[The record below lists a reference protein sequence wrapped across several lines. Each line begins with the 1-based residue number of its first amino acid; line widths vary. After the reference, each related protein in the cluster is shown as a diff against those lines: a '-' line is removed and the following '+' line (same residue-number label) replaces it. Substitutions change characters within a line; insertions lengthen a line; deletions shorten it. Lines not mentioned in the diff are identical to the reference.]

1 MLNNEGKET
10 GSNIRVLKYKL
21 NIIRNETKNIYNKM
35 QQLNTKMEYLNNIKK
50 DKDYEIFELKSEIN
64 KIRNKCGKNKK
75 EETIDS
81 NEDESRYDDDGTI
94 NESESV
100 LSNGKNKKEPILNLK
115 ESNYKKKNKK
125 K

>member
-1 MLNNEGKET
+1 MW
-10 GSNIRVLKYKL
+10 
-21 NIIRNETKNIYNKM
+21 
-35 QQLNTKMEYLNNIKK
+35 KK
-50 DKDYEIFELKSEIN
+50 
-64 KIRNKCGKNKK
+64 KK

-81 NEDESRYDDDGTI
+81 DEDESRYDDGTI